1 MPNLDLTDD
10 EHAALVRE
18 ARARYRPLSDVA
30 ATLSTPGDPRE
41 AGAAATPRAPLTKV
55 YAPRKP
61 TSTVP
66 ILLCTLSTA
75 PNPVR
80 QVSTIAA
87 TSSAR
92 DAFPTTA
99 RRRHPH
105 LNNLLGLG
113 AASRLMSA

>member
-10 EHAALVRE
+10 EHAALVRLVRHALE
-18 ARARYRPLSDVA
+18 PTALRCYRDCSHSGRPLRS
-30 ATLSTPGDPRE
+30 LS
-41 AGAAATPRAPLTKV
+41 AATPRAPLTKV

-92 DAFPTTA
+92 DGFPTA
-99 RRRHPH
+99 RRRHLH
-105 LNNLLGLG
+105 LNNLLGLE
-113 AASRLMSA
+113 AT